1 MLTDRQIERML
12 GKLRRFEKTLEA
24 QMFQK
29 VGTIAMKAYQTDG
42 GHTIVPDDSLFQAVE
57 QGTVFEGEGIYVW
70 TKGSF
75 KVPEALAGK
84 ELHFYPHTDAYEGM
98 MFVDGMPYG
107 NFASKMVVNSHG
119 NHYCKMFVKEA
130 VAGKTYELATEHYA
144 NHFIKGTQPLEDDP
158 KMEFKVTVRDGDIC
172 VVDEIISDFYYNL
185 HIVNQMAES
194 MDADSFRRGKIINAL
209 KKVHE
214 VVYYDYDSVAREL
227 FIAAIV
233 QSNKWLKEILADKNS
248 VSAPYVGFI
257 GHSHMDTAWLWHRGE
272 TDKKCARTYAN
283 QMNLMDRY
291 EGYTFI
297 QSSAHHGDII
307 RRLYPSLFKEIQKRV
322 AQGRY
327 EPNGGVWVECDCN
340 IPSGE
345 YMIRQF
351 LLGQR
356 FTRKYFNYTSD
367 TFWLPD
373 TFGYSAALPQ
383 IMKGCGVDY
392 FLTTKIAWNDTNE
405 FPYDTFWWKGIDGSK
420 VLTHFNKTHLW
431 PTPKEMNTYV
441 QKSGHDANKERSVS
455 DKRLLSYGFG
465 DGGGGPEFEMVEM
478 ANRVEDVEGL
488 PRTKHTL
495 VSTFMQEL
503 EAQLVEPSTH
513 TGELY
518 LELHRGT
525 LTNQHQIKRNNR
537 KAEIALRSLEYF
549 TVNQAVLDGSVASHA
564 AIAPLTDELLINQFH
579 DILPGTGI
587 PIVHQEA
594 IASVSNVI
602 EQAQELQSGIISN
615 AARKEDSVTVFNTLS
630 FERSDVQYIPYQGS
644 NLNGVKAQQLVT
656 NIDGEQYLAIGDV
669 TLPAF
674 SSVVLGYDDAKPLG
688 DGQQFFSYDAGI
700 MKLETPFYQV
710 AFNEKGYIDSLVDK
724 RVARELR
731 GDGYAFNTMLI
742 GEDVPLAWDNWDID
756 ADLEFKLRDEAT
768 LLSRAVVSIGDVE
781 IRIRSIYQLTPKS
794 TLTQDMIFYSGQALI
809 SFDSKLDWQDDHR
822 FLKTAFDTDIH
833 TDKATQEIQFGYL
846 SRPTNRNTS
855 IEKAMFEVTNH
866 KYTDL
871 SETRYGISLLNDC
884 KYGISVK
891 DGSMSLSLHKGGNM
905 PDFNGDKGIHYLSYG
920 LLPHVGGFG
929 AAEVIQ
935 PAYMFNTPL
944 VCEGGALERTSFLQV
959 SENNLI
965 VETVKPLEDEE
976 CGYLLRIYE
985 AEGTR
990 TNAKLTLSHD
1000 TKSVHLTNML
1010 EEEQELLEGAREFAI
1025 TFAPFEIK
1033 SVKVTY

>member
-12 GKLRRFEKTLEA
+12 GKLRRFEKTLESL
-24 QMFQK
+24 MFQK
-29 VGTIAMKAYQTDG
+29 VGTIAMKAYQSDG
-42 GHTIVPDDSLFQAVE
+42 SHTSVPDDSLFQTVE
-57 QGTVFEGEGIYVW
+57 SGTAYEGEGIYVW
-70 TKGSF
+70 TKGNF
-75 KVPEALAGK
+75 TVPEELDGK

-107 NFASKMVVNSHG
+107 NFASKMVINSHG
-119 NHYCKMFVKEA
+119 NHYCKMFVQKA
-130 VAGKTYELATEHYA
+130 IAGRTYELATEHYA

-158 KMEFKVTVRDGDIC
+158 IMEYKVTVRDGDVC
-172 VVDEIISDFYYNL
+172 VADKEITDFYYNL
-185 HIVNQMAES
+185 HIVNQMAET
-194 MDADSFRRGKIINAL
+194 MDVESFRRAKIINAL
-209 KKVHE
+209 KKIHE
-214 VVYYDYDSVAREL
+214 VVYYDYENVEREL
-227 FIAAIV
+227 FINAVV
-233 QSNKWLKEILADKNS
+233 QANEYLKEILADKNS
-248 VSAPYVGFI
+248 PSAPYVGFI

-291 EGYTFI
+291 PKYTFI

-307 RRLYPSLFKEIQKRV
+307 RRLYPELFKEIQKRV
-322 AQGRY
+322 EQGRY

-392 FLTTKIAWNDTNE
+392 FLTTKMAWNDTNE

-420 VLTHFNKTHLW
+420 VLTHLNKTHLW

-441 QKSGHDANKERSVS
+441 QKCGHDANKERSVS
-455 DKRLLSYGFG
+455 DMRLFSYGFG
-465 DGGGGPEFEMVEM
+465 DGGGGPEFEMVEL
-478 ANRVEDVEGL
+478 ASRVEDVEGL
-488 PRTKHTL
+488 PKTNHTL
-495 VSTFMQEL
+495 VSTFMKEL
-503 EAQLVEPSTH
+503 EEQIVDPSTH

-549 TVNQAVLDGSVASHA
+549 TVNQAVADGTIASHV

-587 PIVHQEA
+587 PRVHQEA
-594 IASVSNVI
+594 IASVNDI
-602 EQAQELQSGIISN
+602 LEKAHELQSTIISESALN
-615 AARKEDSVTVFNTLS
+615 EDSVTLFNTLS
-630 FERSDVQYIPYQGS
+630 FERSDVQYVPYNGRT
-644 NLNGVKAQQLVT
+644 LCGVKSQQLVK
-656 NIDGEQYLAIGDV
+656 NLDGEECLAISGISV
-669 TLPAF
+669 PAF
-674 SSVVLGYDDAKPLG
+674 SSVVLGYDTTNQVEDE
-688 DGQQFFSYDAGI
+688 QTFFTYNADIS
-700 MKLETPFYQV
+700 KLETPFYQV
-710 AFNEKGYIDSLVDK
+710 VFNEKGYIDSLIDK

-731 GDGYAFNTMLI
+731 AGEHALNTFLI
-742 GEDVPLAWDNWDID
+742 GEDVPLAWDSWDID
-756 ADLEFKLRDEAT
+756 VDLETKLRDEAS
-768 LLSRAVVSIGDVE
+768 LISREVVSVGNVE
-781 IRIRSIYQLTPKS
+781 MRIRSTYKLSAKS
-794 TLTQDMIFYSGQALI
+794 TLTQDMIFYSEQALI
-809 SFDSKLDWQDDHR
+809 SFDSKMDWQDDHR

-833 TDKATQEIQFGYL
+833 TDKAIQEIQFGYL
-846 SRPTNRNTS
+846 SRPTSRNTS

-884 KYGISVK
+884 KYGISVQG
-891 DGSMSLSLHKGGNM
+891 GSMSLSLHKGGIM

-929 AAEVIQ
+929 ATQVIQ

-944 VCEGGALERTSFLQV
+944 VCENGALERPSFVNV
-959 SENNLI
+959 SEDNLI
-965 VETVKPLEDEE
+965 VEAVKPLEDEE
-976 CGYLLRIYE
+976 RGYLLRIYE

-990 TNAKLTLSHD
+990 TNAKLDISHEV
-1000 TKSVHLTNML
+1000 KSAHVTNML
-1010 EEEQELLEGAREFAI
+1010 EEELETLEGGCNLNV

-1033 SVKVTY
+1033 SIKITY

>member
-12 GKLRRFEKTLEA
+12 GKLKRLEKTLEPLR
-24 QMFQK
+24 FQT

-42 GHTIVPDDSLFQAVE
+42 SHTSVPDDSLFQTVE
-57 QGTVFEGEGIYVW
+57 SGTVFEGEGIYVW

-75 KVPEALAGK
+75 EVPAELAGK

-107 NFASKMVVNSHG
+107 NFASKMIINSHG
-119 NHYCKMFVKEA
+119 NHYCKMFTKEA
-130 VAGKTYELATEHYA
+130 IGGKTYELATEHYA
-144 NHFIKGTQPLEDDP
+144 NHFIKGTQPLQDDP
-158 KMEFKVTVRDGDIC
+158 TMEFKVTVRTGDIC
-172 VVDEIISDFYYNL
+172 VVDEEVSDFYYNL
-185 HIVNQMAES
+185 YIVNQMAET
-194 MDADSFRRGKIINAL
+194 MGPESFRKGKIINAL
-209 KKVHE
+209 KKIHE
-214 VVYYDYDSVAREL
+214 VVYYDYDSVSRDV
-227 FIAAIV
+227 FMNAIV
-233 QSNKWLKEILADKNS
+233 QSNEWLKEILADKNS

-257 GHSHMDTAWLWHRGE
+257 GHSHMDTAWLWHRSE

-291 EGYTFI
+291 PDYTFI

-307 RRLYPSLFKEIQKRV
+307 RRLYPDLFTEMQKRV
-322 AQGRY
+322 AEGRY

-367 TFWLPD
+367 SFWLPD

-383 IMKGCGVDY
+383 IMKGCAVDY

-420 VLTHFNKTHLW
+420 VLTHFNKTHIW
-431 PTPKEMNTYV
+431 PEPKSMNTYV
-441 QKSGHDANKERSVS
+441 QKTGHETNKERSVS
-455 DKRLLSYGFG
+455 DMRLLSYGFG
-465 DGGGGPEFEMVEM
+465 DGGGGPEFEMVEI
-478 ANRVEDVEGL
+478 ANRLEDVEGL
-488 PRTKHTL
+488 PKTNHTL
-495 VSTFMQEL
+495 VSTFMKEL
-503 EAQLVEPSTH
+503 EEQLVDPSTH

-549 TVNQAVLDGSVASHA
+549 TVNQAVAEGSIASHA
-564 AIAPLTDELLINQFH
+564 EIAPLTDELLINQFH
-579 DILPGTGI
+579 DILPGTCI
-587 PIVHQEA
+587 PRVHKEA
-594 IASVSNVI
+594 IASVGTVI
-602 EQAQELQSGIISN
+602 EKAHELQSAIISKVV
-615 AARKEDSVTVFNTLS
+615 AKEDSVTLFNTLS
-630 FERSDVQYIPYQGS
+630 FERSDVQYVPYSGKS
-644 NLNGVKAQQLVT
+644 LSGVKSQQIVT
-656 NIDGEQYLAIGDV
+656 NVDGEQYIAVDGV
-669 TLPAF
+669 SVPAF
-674 SSVVLGYDDAKPLG
+674 SSVVLGYDNASSADNAKEVFTYNA
-688 DGQQFFSYDAGI
+688 DI
-700 MKLETPFYQV
+700 TELETPFYQV
-710 AFNEKGYIDSLVDK
+710 TFNEKGYIESLIDK

-731 GDGYAFNTMLI
+731 GDGHALNTLLI

-756 ADLEFKLRDEAT
+756 ADLELKLRDEAS
-768 LLSRAVVSIGDVE
+768 LISREVVSVGDVE
-781 IRIRSIYQLTPKS
+781 MRIRSVYKVTEKS

-809 SFDSKLDWQDDHR
+809 NFDSKLDWQDDHR

-833 TDKATQEIQFGYL
+833 TDRAIQEIQFGYL
-846 SRPTNRNTS
+846 SRPTNKNTS

-891 DGSMSLSLHKGGNM
+891 DGSMNLSLHKGGNM

-920 LLPHVGGFG
+920 LLPHVGSFG
-929 AAEVIQ
+929 AEEVIQ
-935 PAYMFNTPL
+935 PAYMFNIPT
-944 VCEGGALERTSFLQV
+944 VCESGAMESASFLKV
-959 SENNLI
+959 SEGNVI
-965 VETVKPLEDEE
+965 VEAVKPLEDEE
-976 CGYLLRIYE
+976 RGYLLRIYE
-985 AEGTR
+985 AEGAR
-990 TNAKLTLSHD
+990 TNAKVELSHEV
-1000 TKSVHLTNML
+1000 KSVYLTNML
-1010 EEEQELLEGAREFAI
+1010 EEEQEALKGGKEFDI

-1033 SVKVTY
+1033 SIKVTY